1 MVLMSTVLSLCL
13 NGIVVMVCILK
24 YRKPADEHMW
34 CILGIIMILI
44 RIDTTRLGSN
54 TIVRFGST
62 IVRFGSHMGTVWLD
76 RIDSYGTDSMF
87 KVNQVRSC
95 YWYYT
100 TREYLVIRKEVHDY
114 MHD

>member
-13 NGIVVMVCILK
+13 NGIVVMVCISK

-34 CILGIIMILI
+34 CILGIIMISI

-54 TIVRFGST
+54 TIVRFGL
-62 IVRFGSHMGTVWLD
+62 HMGTVWLD